1 LISKTSLET
10 LILWDL
16 SRMDYDSSLQNVT
29 IPSLKYLEIN
39 LSSIT
44 EVATILRAPN
54 LDRLEFDYD
63 AGLNNLT

>member
-1 LISKTSLET
+1 
-10 LILWDL
+10 
-16 SRMDYDSSLQNVT
+16 MDYDSSLQNVT

-63 AGLNNLT
+63 AGLNNLTQDHQ